1 MKILTKLINITYE
14 TGDWPKDFTEVTTV
28 AIKKKTRA
36 TECGEHRTISL
47 IAHTAKTIAKIL
59 RRRIERKTEDVL

>member
-47 IAHTAKTIAKIL
+47 IAHTAKIQGTFLK
-59 RRRIERKTEDVL
+59 